1 MTKVKL
7 EKINDA
13 DIHLFIEKGMRGGI
27 SYISKRYSKANNE
40 YCPDYDKEKPE
51 IYINYLEMNNLYGCA
66 MSQYLPYAEFKWV
79 KNTNETVNRI
89 LNKKDNS
96 LHDYFL
102 EVDLDYPENLHE
114 EHSDYLMAPDRI
126 KIKTER
132 LSPYSLEN
140 AHKLDIKT
148 GNINKLV
155 PNLMPK
161 NNYVVHYRNLKY

>member
-1 MTKVKL
+1 M
-7 EKINDA
+7 
-13 DIHLFIEKGMRGGI
+13 
-27 SYISKRYSKANNE
+27 
-40 YCPDYDKEKPE
+40 
-51 IYINYLEMNNLYGCA
+51 
-66 MSQYLPYAEFKWV
+66 
-79 KNTNETVNRI
+79 
-89 LNKKDNS
+89 
-96 LHDYFL
+96 

-114 EHSDYLMAPDRI
+114 EHSDYLMVPERI

-148 GNINKLV
+148 GNINKIV